1 MGTLI
6 ALEDEYQAT
15 GELNGN
21 ELVIKAATNFLLNNL
36 NAPERLE
43 KIRERVS
50 EAMGQPMIVRV
61 EEWKKETVLQE
72 DKLGMLSQFGNVTFK

>member
-1 MGTLI
+1 MGTQI

-15 GELNGN
+15 GEVSGN
-21 ELVIKAATNFLLNNL
+21 ELLIKVSSNFLLNNL

-43 KIRERVS
+43 KIRECVS
-50 EAMGQPMIVRV
+50 QAAGHPMVVRV